1 MTTKTRKKAS
11 KGQLTLEDLERR
23 HGPMTVGRFIKAFRE
38 GDEATQSA
46 YAKRLGISKA
56 NLCDIE
62 KGRKLVS
69 AERAAKF
76 ARVLGVSEAALV
88 QLALQD
94 QLREAKLALKVEVHA
109 A

>member
-1 MTTKTRKKAS
+1 MATKGKSEKWY
-11 KGQLTLEDLERR
+11 GLDDLERR
-23 HGPMTVGRFIKAFRE
+23 LGPMTVGRFIKAFRE
-38 GDEATQSA
+38 CDEITQAEYS
-46 YAKRLGISKA
+46 KRLGISKA

-69 AERAAKF
+69 VERAARF
-76 ARVLGVSEAALV
+76 AKLLGVPDTILV

-94 QLREAKLALKVEVHA
+94 QLRQAKLKLKVEVHA

>member
-1 MTTKTRKKAS
+1 MATKAKPKKWY
-11 KGQLTLEDLERR
+11 GLEDLERR

-38 GDEATQSA
+38 CDDVSQTA
-46 YAKRLGISKA
+46 YAKRQGISKA

-69 AERAAKF
+69 VERAAKF
-76 ARVLGVSEAALV
+76 AKVLGVSEAVLV
-88 QLALQD
+88 QLAIQD
-94 QLREAKLALKVEVHA
+94 QLRDAKLRFTVEVHA

>member
-1 MTTKTRKKAS
+1 MTTKTRKKTMKS
-11 KGQLTLEDLERR
+11 QFTLKDLERS
-23 HGPMTVGRFIKAFRE
+23 HGPMTIGRFIKAFRE
-38 GDEATQSA
+38 GDEVTQNA

-76 ARVLGVSEAALV
+76 AKVLGVPAAALV

-94 QLREAKLALKVEVHA
+94 QLRDAKLALKVEVHA

>member
-1 MTTKTRKKAS
+1 MTTKKFF
-11 KGQLTLEDLERR
+11 GLEDLERR
-23 HGPMTVGRFIKAFRE
+23 SGPMSVGRFIKAFRE
-38 GDEATQSA
+38 KDDVMQAD

-69 AERAAKF
+69 VVRAAKF
-76 ARVLGVSEAALV
+76 AKILGVSEAVMV
-88 QLALQD
+88 QLSLQD
-94 QLREAKLALKVEVHA
+94 QLSDAKLKLKVQVHA

>member
-1 MTTKTRKKAS
+1 
-11 KGQLTLEDLERR
+11 
-23 HGPMTVGRFIKAFRE
+23 MTVGRFIKAFRE
-38 GDEATQSA
+38 CDEVSQTA

-69 AERAAKF
+69 VERAAKF
-76 ARVLGVSEAALV
+76 AKVLGVSETVLV
-88 QLALQD
+88 QLSLQD
-94 QLREAKLALKVEVHA
+94 QLRQAKLKLKVEVHA

>member
-1 MTTKTRKKAS
+1 MTTKTRKKAP
-11 KGQLTLEDLERR
+11 KGQFTLEDLERR

-38 GDEATQSA
+38 GDEATQSG

-76 ARVLGVSEAALV
+76 ARVLGVPEGALV

>member
-1 MTTKTRKKAS
+1 MTTKGKAQ
-11 KGQLTLEDLERR
+11 KWFGLADLERR
-23 HGPMTVGRFIKAFRE
+23 HGPMTVGRFLRAFRE
-38 GDEATQSA
+38 CDEVAQA
-46 YAKRLGISKA
+46 EYAKRLGISKA

-69 AERAAKF
+69 VERAAKF
-76 ARVLGVSEAALV
+76 AKVLGVPDAVLV

-94 QLREAKLALKVEVHA
+94 QLRQAKLKLKVEVHA